1 MTKITSNKKSH
12 FKTGGGPN
20 EHQSISEMDETII
33 GVCSSGSRTLNVES
47 FGSTRADEVILSDD
61 DETEMARETE
71 KENNSTK
78 LNKKGSKEALP
89 ARPIPKAQLIQ
100 NQINSNESFQQKW
113 LALTEKRNEI
123 ELEKLNLLLLEDK
136 KNLLEYKLLKLEA
149 KKSSN
154 EIRQQKL
161 DFLKKSY

>member
-1 MTKITSNKKSH
+1 
-12 FKTGGGPN
+12 
-20 EHQSISEMDETII
+20 MDETII

-123 ELEKLNLLLLEDK
+123 ELEKLNLLLLEEK
-136 KNLLEYKLLKLEA
+136 FVGIQTFK
-149 KKSSN
+149 
-154 EIRQQKL
+154 IRGQKII
-161 DFLKKSY
+161 K